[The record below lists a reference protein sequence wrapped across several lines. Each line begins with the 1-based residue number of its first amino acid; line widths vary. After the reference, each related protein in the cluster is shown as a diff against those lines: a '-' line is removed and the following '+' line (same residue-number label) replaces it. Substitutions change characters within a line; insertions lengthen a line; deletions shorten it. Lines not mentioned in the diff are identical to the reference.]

1 MVELTVCSH
10 IHLVPI
16 RIQAFYTH
24 QHGHQYAV
32 GAVFQRTE
40 RGWTFV
46 SSFPL
51 QTMKQNLRNR
61 PHLMILFI
69 VVSFCLA
76 KPVWASPSDSAA
88 TKARF
93 DGHMTRLSKD
103 WVYAGAE
110 FARPMLRYGYK
121 SNRPWF
127 GPSFLFM
134 GGLMSAS
141 FLRGTAEV
149 NDSGKVY
156 RAKGSLIQLGFQIPF
171 PLMYRRSMEI
181 VPSLGFGFGIH
192 MLDDKRKQN
201 IDQDIEATQFGMFI
215 KPSVLVKMGPLVA
228 TLSYSAGAGINIT
241 KRNAIP
247 VFTHYP
253 SLGLHMSSM
262 PILLN
267 PRDFSASGKRHYKDL
282 VSVER
287 VNSGLTY
294 YKKVEE
300 TQDYIKYRKEQI
312 QWVKSTYN
320 HRYEEEVIHV
330 KDVKPFT
337 YIGPRISTS
346 YFVNE
351 QIQASTNVG
360 ANLGFRYGLWWM
372 NAFAET
378 GNVLVKSPEKLE
390 QLRFKYNSAA
400 FPTLSGTFNNTT
412 KFGGQLGIDLVVRS
426 IKSDFKP
433 HYGQSK
439 ETGAATSYTAIVPF
453 VGYGQTNLGSFDY
466 GDNTTM
472 ADVEYYESISK
483 NTVFRKE
490 SISRT
495 QMFYNFGLG
504 IHIGAMTFGMDY
516 YVYPKA
522 KILNSRQLYCG
533 LNLPIARIFRAVLV
547 KEYQRK
553 LRKEAAE

>member
-1 MVELTVCSH
+1 M
-10 IHLVPI
+10 
-16 RIQAFYTH
+16 Q
-24 QHGHQYAV
+24 
-32 GAVFQRTE
+32 
-40 RGWTFV
+40 
-46 SSFPL
+46 
-51 QTMKQNLRNR
+51 QNLRNR
-61 PHLMILFI
+61 SQILI
-69 VVSFCLA
+69 LLIALTFCFP
-76 KPVWASPSDSAA
+76 KPVWASPSDSTN
-88 TKARF
+88 TKARY
-93 DGHMTRLSKD
+93 DGHMNRLSKD
-103 WVYAGAE
+103 WIYAGAE

-121 SNRPWF
+121 SSQPWF

-156 RAKGSLIQLGFQIPF
+156 RAKGNLIQLGFQIPF
-171 PLMYRRSMEI
+171 PMMYRRSMEI

-192 MLDDKRKQN
+192 TLDDKRKRGM
-201 IDQDIEATQFGMFI
+201 DPDIEATQFGMFL
-215 KPSVLVKMGPLVA
+215 KPSVLVKMGPLVG
-228 TLSYSAGAGINIT
+228 TLSYSVGAGINFT

-247 VFTHYP
+247 VFSHYP

-346 YFVNE
+346 YFVSE
-351 QIQASTNVG
+351 QIQAVTNIG

-378 GNVLVKSPEKLE
+378 GDILVKSPEKQE
-390 QLRFKYNSAA
+390 QLQFKYNSAS
-400 FPTLSGTFNNTT
+400 FPTLSGTFKNST

-439 ETGAATSYTAIVPF
+439 ETGAATSYTAIIPF
-453 VGYGQTNLGSFDY
+453 VGYGQTNMGSFSY

-472 ADVEYYESISK
+472 ADVEHYESISK
-483 NTVFRKE
+483 NKVFRQE
-490 SISRT
+490 SIAKT
-495 QMFYNFGLG
+495 QVFYNFGLG
-504 IHIGAMTFGMDY
+504 IHVGAMTFGMDY

-522 KILNSRQLYCG
+522 KILNSRQIYCG
-533 LNLPIARIFRAVLV
+533 LNLPVARIFRAILV

-553 LRKEAAE
+553 LRKEATE

>member
-1 MVELTVCSH
+1 MQQ
-10 IHLVPI
+10 I
-16 RIQAFYTH
+16 
-24 QHGHQYAV
+24 
-32 GAVFQRTE
+32 
-40 RGWTFV
+40 
-46 SSFPL
+46 
-51 QTMKQNLRNR
+51 LRNR
-61 PHLMILFI
+61 FCVLILISVFLI
-69 VVSFCLA
+69 FTEN
-76 KPVWASPSDSAA
+76 PVWASPSDSSS
-88 TKARF
+88 TKARY
-93 DGHMTRLSKD
+93 DGHMNRLSKD
-103 WVYAGAE
+103 WIYAGAE
-110 FARPMLRYGYK
+110 FAQPMLRYGYTAK
-121 SNRPWF
+121 QPWF

-149 NDSGKVY
+149 KDSGTVY
-156 RAKGSLIQLGFQIPF
+156 RAKGNLIQVGFQIPF

-192 MLDDKRKQN
+192 MLDDKRKRN
-201 IDQDIEATQFGMFI
+201 LDPDFEATQFGMYL
-215 KPSVLVKMGPLVA
+215 KPSVLVKMGPLVG
-228 TLSYSAGAGINIT
+228 TLSYNVGAGINFT
-241 KRNAIP
+241 KRSAIP
-247 VFTHYP
+247 VFSHYP

-346 YFVNE
+346 YFINE
-351 QIQASTNVG
+351 QIQAVTNVG

-378 GNVLVKSPEKLE
+378 GDLLVKAPENRE
-390 QLRFKYNSAA
+390 QLQFKYNSAA
-400 FPTLSGTFNNTT
+400 FPTLSGTFRNTS

-433 HYGQSK
+433 HYGQAK

-453 VGYGQTNLGSFDY
+453 VGYGQTNLGSFSY

-472 ADVEYYESISK
+472 ADIEHYESISK
-483 NTVFRKE
+483 NRVFRQE
-490 SISRT
+490 SIGKT
-495 QMFYNFGLG
+495 QVFYNFGLG

-516 YVYPKA
+516 YYYPKA

-533 LNLPIARIFRAVLV
+533 LNLPVARIFRAVLV

-553 LRKEAAE
+553 LRKEATE